1 MRCDLLWR
9 RQLPHLSYNQIAPDS
24 PERKRKKIPPMGKLL
39 EKLDKVSQTS
49 NAGIGFLGG
58 RPSGHA
64 PRPIGLLASV
74 KVTDVSAVSAAVKN
88 GVDGIIALGW
98 KSGASLADLKTAA
111 GDAALGVELPLEAG
125 AGALKEAQDAGA
137 DFVLAPSALRARALL
152 DEVEK
157 LDVVLE
163 LDLPRDDMEVL
174 LLRGQS
180 LAPAQ
185 LGLLNTGLGAS
196 EIARMSVADFAR
208 MRLIDESLRFPLL
221 ISLKEAIAA
230 EDAVTLTRLG
240 FAGIVLASQGT
251 AEQIGTQIQS
261 LREALE
267 QVPTPKGE
275 KGDVRLGGFASGGA
289 GQRETREE

>member
-1 MRCDLLWR
+1 V
-9 RQLPHLSYNQIAPDS
+9 IAPDS

-64 PRPIGLLASV
+64 PRPIGLLVSVQAS
-74 KVTDVSAVSAAVKN
+74 DVAAASAAVKN
-88 GVDGIIALGW
+88 GADGVLALGW
-98 KSGASLADLKTAA
+98 KSGASLADLKAAA
-111 GDAALGVELPLEAG
+111 GEAALGVELPADAG
-125 AGALKEAQDAGA
+125 AGALKKAQEAGA
-137 DFVLAPSALRARALL
+137 EFVLAPSTLRARALL

-157 LDVVLE
+157 LDVILA
-163 LDLPRDDMEVL
+163 LDLPRDDMAML

-185 LGLLNTGLGAS
+185 LGLLRADLGAN
-196 EIARMSVADFAR
+196 EIAHMSIADFAR
-208 MRLIDESLRFPLL
+208 MRLIVESLRFPLF

-240 FAGIVLASQGT
+240 FAGIALASHGT
-251 AEQIGTQIQS
+251 AEQVGTQIQS

-275 KGDVRLGGFASGGA
+275 KGDVRLGGFAAGGA
-289 GQRETREE
+289 REAREE

>member
-1 MRCDLLWR
+1 MCLI
-9 RQLPHLSYNQIAPDS
+9 PPD
-24 PERKRKKIPPMGKLL
+24 RKRKKTAPMGKLL

-49 NAGIGFLGG
+49 NAGMGFLGG

-74 KVTDVSAVSAAVKN
+74 KVTDVASATAAVKN
-88 GVDGIIALGW
+88 GVDGVIALGW
-98 KSGASLADLKTAA
+98 KSGASLADLKAA
-111 GDAALGVELPLEAG
+111 VDDAALGVELPADAG
-125 AGALKEAQDAGA
+125 AGALKEAQDIGA
-137 DFVLAPSALRARALL
+137 EFVLAPSTLRARALL

-157 LDVVLE
+157 FDVVLA
-163 LDLPRDDMEVL
+163 LDLPRDNMELL

-185 LGLLNTGLGAS
+185 LGLLNSELGAG

-208 MRLIDESLRFPLL
+208 MRLVVESLRFPLL

-230 EDAVTLTRLG
+230 EDAVTLARLG
-240 FAGIVLASQGT
+240 FAGVVLVSQGT
-251 AEQIGTQIQS
+251 VEQIGTQIQS

-275 KGDVRLGGFASGGA
+275 RGDVRLGGFAAGGSSQ
-289 GQRETREE
+289 GETRED

>member
-1 MRCDLLWR
+1 
-9 RQLPHLSYNQIAPDS
+9 
-24 PERKRKKIPPMGKLL
+24 MGKLL

-64 PRPIGLLASV
+64 PRPIGLLVSV
-74 KVTDVSAVSAAVKN
+74 KALEVSTASTAVKN
-88 GVDGIIALGW
+88 GVDGVLALGW
-98 KSGASLADLKTAA
+98 KSGASLADLKKAA
-111 GDAALGVELPLEAG
+111 GDAALGVELPADAG

-137 DFVLAPSALRARALL
+137 DFVLAPTTLRARALL

-163 LDLPRDDMEVL
+163 LDLPRDNIELL

-185 LGLLNTGLGAS
+185 LGLLNSGLGAS
-196 EIARMSVADFAR
+196 EIAHMSVADFAR
-208 MRLIDESLRFPLL
+208 MRLVVESLRFPMF
-221 ISLKEAIAA
+221 ISLKESIAA

-240 FAGIVLASQGT
+240 FAGIVLSSQGT
-251 AEQIGTQIQS
+251 ADQIGTQIQS

-275 KGDVRLGGFASGGA
+275 KGDVRLGGFAAGGA
-289 GQRETREE
+289 SSRETREE

>member
-1 MRCDLLWR
+1 LR
-9 RQLPHLSYNQIAPDS
+9 RLHICFHIHVIAPDS

-64 PRPIGLLASV
+64 PRPIGLLVSV
-74 KVTDVSAVSAAVKN
+74 QVSDVAAASAAVKN
-88 GVDGIIALGW
+88 GADGVLALGW
-98 KSGASLADLKTAA
+98 KSGASLADLKAAA
-111 GDAALGVELPLEAG
+111 GEAALGVELPADAG
-125 AGALKEAQDAGA
+125 AGALKEAQEAGA
-137 DFVLAPSALRARALL
+137 EFVLAPSTLRARALL
-152 DEVEK
+152 DEVDK
-157 LDVVLE
+157 LDVILA
-163 LDLPRDDMEVL
+163 LDLPRDDMAML

-185 LGLLNTGLGAS
+185 LGLLRADLGAN
-196 EIARMSVADFAR
+196 EIAHMSIADFAR
-208 MRLIDESLRFPLL
+208 MRLIVESLRFPLF

-240 FAGIVLASQGT
+240 FAGIALASHGT
-251 AEQIGTQIQS
+251 AEQVGTQIQS

-275 KGDVRLGGFASGGA
+275 KGDVRLGGFAAGGA
-289 GQRETREE
+289 REAREE

>member
-1 MRCDLLWR
+1 
-9 RQLPHLSYNQIAPDS
+9 
-24 PERKRKKIPPMGKLL
+24 MGKLL
-39 EKLDKVSQTS
+39 EKLDKVSQTA

-88 GVDGIIALGW
+88 GADGIIALGW

-111 GDAALGVELPLEAG
+111 GDAALGVELPADAG
-125 AGALKEAQDAGA
+125 AGALKEAQDSGA
-137 DFVLAPSALRARALL
+137 DFVLAPSSLRARALL

-163 LDLPRDDMEVL
+163 LDLPRDDMAVL

-196 EIARMSVADFAR
+196 EIAHMSVADFAR
-208 MRLIDESLRFPLL
+208 MRLIDESLRFPL
-221 ISLKEAIAA
+221 
-230 EDAVTLTRLG
+230 
-240 FAGIVLASQGT
+240 
-251 AEQIGTQIQS
+251 IQS

-275 KGDVRLGGFASGGA
+275 KGDVRLGGFAASGGA
-289 GQRETREE
+289 GPRETREE

>member
-1 MRCDLLWR
+1 
-9 RQLPHLSYNQIAPDS
+9 
-24 PERKRKKIPPMGKLL
+24 MGKLL

-64 PRPIGLLASV
+64 PRPIGLLVSV
-74 KVTDVSAVSAAVKN
+74 KVADVAAASAAVKN
-88 GVDGIIALGW
+88 GADGVIALGW
-98 KSGASLADLKTAA
+98 KSGASLSDLKTAA
-111 GDAALGVELPLEAG
+111 DDAALGVELPADAG

-137 DFVLAPSALRARALL
+137 EFVLAPATLRARALL

-157 LDVVLE
+157 LDVVLA
-163 LDLPRDDMEVL
+163 LDLPRDDMELL

-185 LGLLNTGLGAS
+185 LGLLHNGLGAS
-196 EIARMSVADFAR
+196 EIAHMSVADFAR
-208 MRLIDESLRFPLL
+208 MRLVVESLRFPLL
-221 ISLKEAIAA
+221 LSLKEAIAA
-230 EDAVTLTRLG
+230 EDAVTLARLG
-240 FAGIVLASQGT
+240 FAGVVLASQGT

-267 QVPTPKGE
+267 QIPTPKGE
-275 KGDVRLGGFASGGA
+275 RGDVRLGGFAAGGA
-289 GQRETREE
+289 ERRDAGGDGR

>member
-1 MRCDLLWR
+1 MAHHPVAQPARLSFFSHPPSLARHLEADARRISVRASTARIMRCDLLWR
-9 RQLPHLSYNQIAPDS
+9 RHLPHLSYNQIAPDS

-74 KVTDVSAVSAAVKN
+74 KVTDVSAASAAVKN
-88 GVDGIIALGW
+88 GADGIIALGW

-111 GDAALGVELPLEAG
+111 GDAALGVELPADAG
-125 AGALKEAQDAGA
+125 AGVLKEAQDAGA

-163 LDLPRDDMEVL
+163 LDLPRDDMAVL

-185 LGLLNTGLGAS
+185 LGLLNTSLGAN
-196 EIARMSVADFAR
+196 
-208 MRLIDESLRFPLL
+208 
-221 ISLKEAIAA
+221 
-230 EDAVTLTRLG
+230 
-240 FAGIVLASQGT
+240 
-251 AEQIGTQIQS
+251 
-261 LREALE
+261 
-267 QVPTPKGE
+267 
-275 KGDVRLGGFASGGA
+275 
-289 GQRETREE
+289 

>member
-1 MRCDLLWR
+1 
-9 RQLPHLSYNQIAPDS
+9 
-24 PERKRKKIPPMGKLL
+24 MGKLL

-64 PRPIGLLASV
+64 PRPIGLLVSV
-74 KVTDVSAVSAAVKN
+74 KVTDGAAASAAVKN
-88 GVDGIIALGW
+88 GADGVVALGW

-111 GDAALGVELPLEAG
+111 GDAALGLELPADAG
-125 AGALKEAQDAGA
+125 VGALKEAQDAGA
-137 DFVLAPSALRARALL
+137 DFILASSSLRARALL

-163 LDLPRDDMEVL
+163 LDLPRDDMEML

-180 LAPAQ
+180 LAPTQ
-185 LGLLNTGLGAS
+185 LGLLNAGLGAS

-208 MRLIDESLRFPLL
+208 MRLVVESLRFPLL
-221 ISLKEAIAA
+221 ISLKESIAA

-240 FAGIVLASQGT
+240 FAGIVLSSQGT

-275 KGDVRLGGFASGGA
+275 KGDVRLGGFAAGSGSS
-289 GQRETREE
+289 REARES